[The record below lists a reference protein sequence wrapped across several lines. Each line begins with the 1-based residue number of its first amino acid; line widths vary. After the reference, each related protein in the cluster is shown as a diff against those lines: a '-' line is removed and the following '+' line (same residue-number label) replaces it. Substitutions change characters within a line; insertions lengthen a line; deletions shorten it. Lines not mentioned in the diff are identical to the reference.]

1 MEILKINDIFLLQTG
16 RNYFHYLISD
26 FIYNIE
32 QNLLSRKEREKKSP
46 GSDSSQQLLTHLAD
60 MMLSN
65 EISNS
70 DFDII
75 AKVLILGNSNVGK
88 TSILV
93 RYVFGTF
100 EFGSS
105 NTEGVDNYTKI
116 INFKDCNIKLSLWDT
131 AGQEKYRQIV
141 ANYYRGT
148 KAVILV
154 FDMTENKSLLDIK
167 FWLMEL

>member
-1 MEILKINDIFLLQTG
+1 
-16 RNYFHYLISD
+16 
-26 FIYNIE
+26 
-32 QNLLSRKEREKKSP
+32 
-46 GSDSSQQLLTHLAD
+46 